1 MSDEIV
7 KNFIEMTVQIHRD
20 FLQAATIDIKS
31 DIDWL
36 LDQAWHQKELSTI
49 STRGHKNKE
58 SEIELPS
65 DYEPSRVTKLW
76 LDFSHGELGRTY
88 SQLYEEALNY
98 SRKHCQLL
106 VANLRMIKQQI
117 ELLPNAARSAAI
129 TRRTMPLIIHEK
141 GESTETFVAKVDD
154 EHLTETLAVLKSDF
168 AAIAPNDVSPGKTL
182 WQVPNASRNAYQT
195 NLDISKSGDA
205 TVYWQGKWYKFTGQS
220 ADIAR
225 VMWEL
230 KAEKKLP
237 ATNRVIIG
245 EVVSRLPESIVSK
258 AQNIGST
265 MSKHPAIADG
275 LIHNDDGLWDVRD

>member
-1 MSDEIV
+1 MNDEIV
-7 KNFIEMTVQIHRD
+7 KNFIEMTVRIHRD

-36 LDQAWHQKELSTI
+36 LDQEWFQQKLSTI
-49 STRGHKNKE
+49 STSRHKIKE
-58 SEIELPS
+58 SEIELPN

-76 LDFSHGELGRTY
+76 LDFSDGELGRTY
-88 SQLYEEALNY
+88 SQRYDEALNF

-129 TRRTMPLIIHEK
+129 ARRTMPLIILK
-141 GESTETFVAKVDD
+141 AGESTKTFVAKVDD
-154 EHLTETLAVLKSDF
+154 EHLTETLAELKSDF
-168 AAIAPNDVSPGKTL
+168 AAIAPNGFETNA
-182 WQVPNASRNAYQT
+182 VPRFKHDEANTAPLNIAP
-195 NLDISKSGDA
+195 NGDA

-225 VMWEL
+225 VLWEL

-237 ATNRVIIG
+237 AKNRVIIG
-245 EVVSRLPESIVSK
+245 EVVSRLEKSVVSP

-265 MSKHPAIADG
+265 MSGHPAIADG